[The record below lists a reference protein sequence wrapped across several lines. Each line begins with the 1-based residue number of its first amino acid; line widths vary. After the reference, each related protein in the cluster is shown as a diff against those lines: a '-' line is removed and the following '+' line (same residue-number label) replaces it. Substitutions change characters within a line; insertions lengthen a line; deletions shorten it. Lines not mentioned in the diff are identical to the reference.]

1 MRRHGAAELSVVL
14 LSARPVRS
22 RASALLWAWGLR
34 LSSLW
39 ALCLPRELTVTLLR
53 E

>member
-14 LSARPVRS
+14 LAARPVRS

-39 ALCLPRELTVTLLR
+39 ALCLPRELTMALLR